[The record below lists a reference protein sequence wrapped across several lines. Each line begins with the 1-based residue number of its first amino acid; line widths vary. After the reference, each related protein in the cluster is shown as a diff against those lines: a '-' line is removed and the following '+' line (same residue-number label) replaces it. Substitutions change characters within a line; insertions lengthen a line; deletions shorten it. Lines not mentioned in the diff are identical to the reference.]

1 MSSFIPIDGFPG
13 VWSRK
18 LIIHSD
24 NRGYFEEIVRVSDLN
39 DFSFRILQLSL
50 SESGRNVAR
59 GLHCQ
64 EDQWQIVTL
73 IEGDINDFILMPS
86 AIGADRKIVIQLS
99 ADGTNQLVLQP
110 GLFHGFHV
118 MSKTAKI
125 LYGSSVYY
133 GETKEIGLNLKHHF
147 GAEMKD
153 SPNWIL
159 SERDKSFDIKI

>member
-1 MSSFIPIDGFPG
+1 MNNFIPINGFPG

-18 LIIHSD
+18 LVIHSD
-24 NRGYFEEIVRVSDLN
+24 NRGYFEEIIRVSDLH
-39 DFSFRILQLSL
+39 DFSFRIVQLSL
-50 SESGRNVAR
+50 SESGQNVAR

-73 IEGDINDFILMPS
+73 IEGDINDFILKPS
-86 AIGADRKIVIQLS
+86 AIGADRKVVTKLS

-118 MSKTAKI
+118 KSKTAKI

-133 GETKEIGLNLKHHF
+133 GETKELGLNLKHHF
-147 GAEMKD
+147 GDEMKD
-153 SPNWIL
+153 SSDWIL
-159 SERDKSFDIKI
+159 SERDKSFDITI

>member
-1 MSSFIPIDGFPG
+1 MSSFTPLDGFPG

-18 LIIHSD
+18 LIRHSD
-24 NRGYFEEIVRVSDLN
+24 NRGFFEEIVRVSELHG
-39 DFSFRILQLSL
+39 FSFKIVQLSL
-50 SESGRNVAR
+50 SESEQNVAR

-64 EDQWQIVTL
+64 KNQWQIVTL
-73 IEGDINDFILMPS
+73 IEGDINDFILKPS
-86 AIGADRKIVIQLS
+86 ANGTDRKVVIKLS

-118 MSKTAKI
+118 QSKTAKI

-133 GETKEIGLNLKHHF
+133 GETEELGLNLKYHF
-147 GAEMKD
+147 GDEMKD
-153 SPNWIL
+153 SSVWVL